1 MLASGMTVWI
11 SRAIR
16 SGGRLLTS
24 PSARANALHE
34 WSRQLGGE
42 PALLAAPIRSVLV
55 LCHGNICRSPLA
67 AALLLRRRP
76 DLDVASAGLSAGDGA
91 QADPLAIRVA
101 NDLGVDLTGHRSR
114 PVTPGLV
121 AGADLVLVMEA
132 SHARAL
138 RSYAPDAAPR
148 TRLLGDFLDTGPF
161 RIPDPWGLPRE
172 VFAATFARID
182 DAVGRLAA
190 RLDAPA
196 R

>member
-11 SRAIR
+11 SRTIR

-24 PSARANALHE
+24 PAARANVLHE
-34 WSRQLGGE
+34 WRRRLGGE
-42 PALLAAPIRSVLV
+42 PALPAAPIRSVLV

-67 AALLLRRRP
+67 AALLLRSRP
-76 DLDVASAGLSAGDGA
+76 DLAVVSAGLAAGDGA
-91 QADPLAIRVA
+91 PADPLAVRA
-101 NDLGVDLTGHRSR
+101 ASGLGVDLTGHRSR

-132 SHARAL
+132 THARAL
-138 RSYAPDAAPR
+138 RAYAPEAAPR
-148 TRLLGDFLDTGPF
+148 TRLLGDFLEAGPF
-161 RIPDPWGLPRE
+161 RIPDPWGLPHE

-182 DAVGRLAA
+182 AAVSRLAA